1 MTRFRNS
8 LSKSRSRSSTP
19 ESQPKT
25 PKVETPDQQARH
37 LIGRHLAL
45 RTSRHEW
52 KSAEKIHGKRTA
64 DHHRQTLARAST
76 YMQQMGHDQGLRDM
90 TEDYFREYLESR
102 APGLTTKNLGYEAT
116 LLRRYVPRLRYVKR
130 PGIRGQ
136 KEPTRLSTEPR
147 AYTRDEINRIAD
159 VQKAIHALTTYFM
172 AGTGCRVRE
181 VLTLARPEEQPADE
195 RPQYKPERF
204 EGLGEGAFYTK
215 IGKGGLRQ
223 TIFVQQHLVPAIEA
237 MRLPKPVE
245 RRDRYGVVYTQYYG
259 LVGGSDF
266 SRAFTAAAKAVL
278 GENGAKGTHGL
289 RHFFAQAR
297 MVYHQEQGRSA
308 AEARELVSQAVG
320 HFRPSITKTYLR

>member
-19 ESQPKT
+19 RSQPKT

-52 KSAEKIHGKRTA
+52 KAAEKIHGKRTA
-64 DHHRQTLARAST
+64 DHHRQTLARASA

-90 TEDYFREYLESR
+90 TGDYFREYLESR

-116 LLRRYVPRLRYVKR
+116 ILRRYVPRLRYVKR

-195 RPQYKPERF
+195 RPSTNRNASRDWE
-204 EGLGEGAFYTK
+204 
-215 IGKGGLRQ
+215 KGPF
-223 TIFVQQHLVPAIEA
+223 IP
-237 MRLPKPVE
+237 
-245 RRDRYGVVYTQYYG
+245 
-259 LVGGSDF
+259 
-266 SRAFTAAAKAVL
+266 
-278 GENGAKGTHGL
+278 
-289 RHFFAQAR
+289 
-297 MVYHQEQGRSA
+297 RSA
-308 AEARELVSQAVG
+308 RAGCGKPFLFS
-320 HFRPSITKTYLR
+320 SI